1 MEWLLNFLDSYQA
14 AITAIATIVI
24 AVSAVVTT
32 ILTRKLARE
41 NELLRKA
48 GTEPEVIAYLES
60 GFHSGF
66 TNFVL
71 ANVGRGPAR
80 NVKFRMQSDDPRLSG
95 DEDSAR
101 RKGIFLR
108 NIHERTAI
116 SFIPPGESV
125 RALFGASRRL
135 VQEPKL
141 PPFEVSIEY
150 ENMKGKRYTGTAKLD
165 ISQFLGLLPET
176 ISPSEREIVK
186 ALERI
191 EQHLGDVSK
200 NVSSVL
206 SNDLGGFS
214 GIHRLKVETI
224 TTQEKE
230 ARRERKRQ
238 RDRMERETE
247 KPSDHSA
254 ESGDS
259 T

>member
-1 MEWLLNFLDSYQA
+1 MEWLFNFLDSYQA

-24 AVSAVVTT
+24 AMSAVVTT
-32 ILTRKLARE
+32 ALTRKLARE

-80 NVKFRMQSDDPRLSG
+80 NVKFRIQSDDPRLSG
-95 DEDSAR
+95 DEESAR
-101 RKGIFLR
+101 KKGVFLR

-125 RALFGASRRL
+125 RALFGASRLL
-135 VQEPKL
+135 VQESKL

-150 ENMKGKRYTGTAKLD
+150 ENMRGKRYTGTTKLD

-176 ISPSEREIVK
+176 ISSSEREIVK

-191 EQHLGDVSK
+191 EGHLGDVSK
-200 NVSSVL
+200 HVSSVL
-206 SNDLGGFS
+206 SNDFGGFS
-214 GIHRLKVETI
+214 GLNRLKVETI
-224 TTQEKE
+224 TTKE
-230 ARRERKRQ
+230 AHQERKER
-238 RDRMERETE
+238 RTRIERETKGPDGNSPE
-247 KPSDHSA
+247 SKDSA
-254 ESGDS
+254 
-259 T
+259 